1 MYVFFIIMF
10 YCAYGLMSEIK
21 NYYYYYYYTE
31 RLIFKRKYRNVHIDK
46 SAYIQTSI
54 CNIYYICIEYNNTDI
69 T

>member
-1 MYVFFIIMF
+1 MF

-46 SAYIQTSI
+46 VHISRQAFAIYI
-54 CNIYYICIEYNNTDI
+54 IYV
-69 T
+69 